1 MPRSASI
8 LCEILAPRATDAAAL
23 GAIART
29 CARDLG
35 QPLTVRAAPLD
46 APVRESVL
54 TLHLPAE
61 LAASQ
66 HQIWCLACQL
76 ACFCPQA
83 RVSILVL
90 GAGHFAEEATRRK
103 PAARRP
109 SAA

>member
-1 MPRSASI
+1 MPRSSPI
-8 LCEILAPRATDAAAL
+8 LCEIQANRSTDAAAL

-35 QPLTVRAAPLD
+35 QPLTVRAMPPTASL
-46 APVRESVL
+46 RETVL

-66 HQIWCLACQL
+66 HQVWCLACQL

-90 GAGHFAEEATRRK
+90 GADRFGEK
-103 PAARRP
+103 PAGETNP
-109 SAA
+109 STRHTAA

>member
-1 MPRSASI
+1 MPRTSPI
-8 LCEILAPRATDAAAL
+8 VCEILAPRATDAAAL

-35 QPLTVRAAPLD
+35 QPLTVRAAPVD
-46 APVRESVL
+46 APIRESAL

-66 HQIWCLACQL
+66 HQVWCLACQL

-90 GAGHFAEEATRRK
+90 GADRFGEKPFLKNNPSAR
-103 PAARRP
+103 PAA
-109 SAA
+109 A